1 MEKSF
6 WSLTRQEIYVRE
18 FEFDY
23 AKLDLSYF
31 LQEFETKEKVCGEE
45 VEILP
50 SIYCWRKTY
59 LPKILKQY
67 ERIYIK
73 SMKVFLNKDLE
84 VFFIENRN
92 IRNYFNIEKE
102 KHPEFAEKILNVEYE
117 CIDEYVETE
126 KLPYPNTLHNGCK
139 MWSIFQELGL
149 YNNEI
154 YSPLSGSQ
162 VLKVTSYSENL
173 NELICKKSKCND
185 FIQKMLNGTFEP
197 IFVKD
202 NLRDAISVLKTFK
215 GYYELEE
222 GKHRICAAK
231 RFGVDRI
238 PVTVYQQKIKKRH
251 IVESSSRNLLSPI
264 IPKKTFCTEVL
275 KKHKQIY
282 ANLGLSEDEM
292 RELTEEIPDEKYI
305 EYIENKAKK
314 GIIELFEEKI
324 KHEKY
329 FEFSK

>member
-1 MEKSF
+1 MKKSF
-6 WSLTRQEIYVRE
+6 WSLTRREIYVRE
-18 FEFDY
+18 FEFNCV
-23 AKLDLSYF
+23 KLDLFYF
-31 LQEFETKEKVCGEE
+31 LQEFETKEKVWGEE

-59 LPKILKQY
+59 LPKVLKQY
-67 ERIYIK
+67 ERIYLK
-73 SMKVFLNKDLE
+73 FMEVFFYKDLE

-102 KHPEFAEKILNVEYE
+102 KHPELAKSITDFEYE
-117 CIDEYVETE
+117 AIDTYVETE
-126 KLPYPNTLHNGCK
+126 KLPYPDMLHNGCK
-139 MWSIFQELGL
+139 MWSIFQKLGL

-162 VLKVTSYSENL
+162 VLKVTSYCENL
-173 NELICKKSKCND
+173 NELICKKSRCND
-185 FIQKMLNGTFEP
+185 FIEKMLNGTFEP

-202 NLRDAISVLKTFK
+202 NSRDAISFLRTFK

-231 RFGVDRI
+231 RFRLEKI
-238 PVTVYQQKIKKRH
+238 PATVYQQKIKNPSME
-251 IVESSSRNLLSPI
+251 ESTRLNFLSPVI
-264 IPKKTFCTEVL
+264 SKKTFCTEVL
-275 KKHKQIY
+275 KKYKQIY
-282 ANLGLSEDEM
+282 ANLGLSEGEM
-292 RELTEEIPDEKYI
+292 KELTEEIPDEKYI
-305 EYIENKAKK
+305 EYIENKAGKS
-314 GIIELFEEKI
+314 IMELFEEK